1 VNEPDHPDM
10 TMFEASITLAAMALN
25 TSRIR
30 DGTLVTSMYLRNP
43 VMMASATYDFSHPSN
58 LSVNHPVSP

>member
-1 VNEPDHPDM
+1 
-10 TMFEASITLAAMALN
+10 MFEASITLAAMALN